1 MMMPKMRSCR
11 SNGPQENPDLTVRVF
26 YFTPVEQKPKKILD
40 LAIAREKIRGYC
52 AYQERNQ
59 REVKQ
64 KLLSYGLLPYIA
76 DDILIELIQDG
87 FLNEER
93 YAQAFARG
101 KVNIK
106 GWGRKKIEMELK
118 MRGISAPCISKALS
132 EIDTDNYLAKLASLA
147 EKKWDSLKGG
157 RSDIR
162 KQKVITYL
170 LGKGYIY
177 QEIEEALKKQLYS

>member
-1 MMMPKMRSCR
+1 M
-11 SNGPQENPDLTVRVF
+11 
-26 YFTPVEQKPKKILD
+26 EQQRPKKILD
-40 LAIAREKIRGYC
+40 LALAREKIRSYC

-76 DDILIELIQDG
+76 DEILMELIQDG

-106 GWGRKKIEMELK
+106 GWGRKKIELELK
-118 MRGISAPCISKALS
+118 MRGISAPCIIKALS
-132 EIDTDNYLAKLASLA
+132 EIDTDNYSAKLTSLA
-147 EKKWDSLKGG
+147 QKKWDSLKDG
-157 RSDIR
+157 RIDIR
-162 KQKVITYL
+162 KQKVINYL

-177 QEIEEALKKQLYS
+177 QEVEEVLKKQLNS

>member
-1 MMMPKMRSCR
+1 M
-11 SNGPQENPDLTVRVF
+11 
-26 YFTPVEQKPKKILD
+26 EQQRPKKVLD
-40 LAIAREKIRGYC
+40 LALAREKIRSYC

-64 KLLSYGLLPYIA
+64 KLLGYGLLPYIA
-76 DDILIELIQDG
+76 DEILMELIQDG

-118 MRGISAPCISKALS
+118 MRGISTPCITKALS
-132 EIDTDNYLAKLASLA
+132 EIDADNYSSKLASLTQ
-147 EKKWDSLKGG
+147 KKWDSLKGS
-157 RSDIR
+157 RNDIR
-162 KQKVITYL
+162 RQKVINYL
-170 LGKGYIY
+170 LGKGYVY
-177 QEIEEALKKQLYS
+177 QEIEEVLKNQLNS

>member
-1 MMMPKMRSCR
+1 VQQ
-11 SNGPQENPDLTVRVF
+11 N
-26 YFTPVEQKPKKILD
+26 PKKILD
-40 LAIAREKIRGYC
+40 LALAREKIRGYC

-64 KLLSYGLLPYIA
+64 KLLSYGLLSHIA

-106 GWGRKKIEMELK
+106 GWGRRKIEMELK
-118 MRGISAPCISKALS
+118 MRGISTPCISKALS
-132 EIDTDNYLAKLASLA
+132 EIDADSYSARLASLA

-170 LGKGYIY
+170 LGKGY
-177 QEIEEALKKQLYS
+177 EIEMIKKAMSELLIKE

>member
-1 MMMPKMRSCR
+1 MQQ
-11 SNGPQENPDLTVRVF
+11 N
-26 YFTPVEQKPKKILD
+26 PKKILD
-40 LAIAREKIRGYC
+40 LALAREKIRGYC

-59 REVKQ
+59 HEVKQ

-93 YAQAFARG
+93 YDQAFARG

-132 EIDTDNYLAKLASLA
+132 EIDADTYDTRLATLAQ
-147 EKKWDSLKGG
+147 KKWDSITGG

-162 KQKVITYL
+162 KQKVIKYL
-170 LGKGYIY
+170 LGKGY
-177 QEIEEALKKQLYS
+177 EIEMIKKAMSELLTKE

>member
-1 MMMPKMRSCR
+1 M
-11 SNGPQENPDLTVRVF
+11 
-26 YFTPVEQKPKKILD
+26 EQQRPKKILD
-40 LAIAREKIRGYC
+40 LALAREKIRSYC

-76 DDILIELIQDG
+76 DEILMELIQDG

-118 MRGISAPCISKALS
+118 MRGISAPCIAKALS
-132 EIDTDNYLAKLASLA
+132 EIDTDNYSAKLTSLA
-147 EKKWDSLKGG
+147 QKKWDSLKDG
-157 RSDIR
+157 RIDIR
-162 KQKVITYL
+162 KQKVINYL

-177 QEIEEALKKQLYS
+177 QEVEEVLNKQLNS